1 VAQVEADLKKLSQ
14 IYGVYSAHAEAVRL
28 YSNQL
33 WSELDVA
40 GMMTA
45 TEEVAARLTK
55 LKGVKDLPTYAAVE
69 AEITG
74 FRDSLP
80 LMKELKSE
88 ALR

>member
-1 VAQVEADLKKLSQ
+1 MEADLKKLTQ
-14 IYGVYSAHAEAVRL
+14 IYGVYSTHAESVRL

-40 GMMTA
+40 SMMEA
-45 TEEVAARLTK
+45 TEEVAGRLTK
-55 LKGVKDLPTYAAVE
+55 LKGVKDLPAYAAVE

-74 FRDSLP
+74 FKDSLP